1 MPDNTSNRNHPPRGG
16 KPFGDKKPGG
26 RPQGGRSF
34 RDRPRGDKPR
44 GDRPQGERSFGNK
57 PRSDRPQ
64 GERSFGN
71 KPRGDQPQG
80 KRPFG
85 DKPRGDR
92 PQGSRSFGDR
102 PRNDRPR
109 SDRPAPSRRPDAVSP
124 ARAAAFR
131 AIQDV
136 LNNEAYTAMAV
147 DRQLSQTNMTGLDRA
162 LCTALTYGTLEN
174 LLAIDHILSFY
185 MEDLSTVEPR
195 VKCILRMAVCQK
207 RYMDKI
213 PDNAIADEAVRLTR
227 SIGLEDLTGFV
238 NGVVRSFLRG
248 DKEVTWPEDALERLA
263 LTNSMPLWLAR
274 KLAEHYG
281 EDTAKTLLTYRP
293 ARRGMVLRPNMTR
306 YTDEQFRQLL
316 EKKVWEVTPGRVPHA
331 WYAEGVMQL
340 SRDRDYQSGAFSVQG
355 EASMVCAALTGIRS
369 GMQVL
374 DCCAA
379 PGGKTAYMA
388 EMMQGTGRVYALD
401 VHPHR
406 VALLEAAVRRLQ
418 LDNVR
423 PQLYD
428 ATRFKEDWT
437 ERFDVVLLDA
447 PCTGLGEWHQ
457 KPDIRYGITEESLES
472 LRETQKALLE
482 NCAKYVKRGGTLVY
496 ATCSILPEENELQLR
511 AFLER
516 HPEYTLEPLPEEI
529 AALYPNAR
537 QVCGLQLLPGPDGD
551 EGFFMAKLRRQ
562 D

>member
-26 RPQGGRSF
+26 RPQGERSF
-34 RDRPRGDKPR
+34 GDKPR
-44 GDRPQGERSFGNK
+44 GDRPQGERSFG
-57 PRSDRPQ
+57 D
-64 GERSFGN
+64 
-71 KPRGDQPQG
+71 KPRGDRPQG

-85 DKPRGDR
+85 DKPRSDR

-109 SDRPAPSRRPDAVSP
+109 SDRPARRPDAVSP

-147 DRQLSQTNMTGLDRA
+147 DRQLSRTNMSGLDRA
-162 LCTALTYGTLEN
+162 LCTTLTYGTLEN

-185 MEDLSTVEPR
+185 MEDLSSVEPR
-195 VKCILRMAVCQK
+195 VKCVLRMAVCQK
-207 RYMDKI
+207 RYMDRI
-213 PDNAIADEAVRLTR
+213 PDNAIADESVRLTR
-227 SIGLEDLTGFV
+227 SIGLEELTGFV

-248 DKEVTWPEDALERLA
+248 DKAITWPEDALERLA
-263 LTNSMPLWLAR
+263 LENSMPLWLAR

-281 EDTAKTLLTYRP
+281 EDTAKALLTYRP

-316 EKKVWEVTPGRVPHA
+316 AKKVWEVTPGRVPHA
-331 WYAEGVMQL
+331 DGVMQL
-340 SRDRDYQSGAFSVQG
+340 ARDRDYQSGAFSVQG
-355 EASMVCAALTGIRS
+355 EASMVCAALTGVRT

-428 ATRFKEDWT
+428 ATRYKEDW
-437 ERFDVVLLDA
+437 ENRFDVCLLDA

-457 KPDIRYGITEESLES
+457 KPDIRYGITPESLAA
-472 LRETQKALLE
+472 LTETQKTLLD
-482 NCAKYVKRGGTLVY
+482 NCARYVRPGGRLVY
-496 ATCSILPEENELQLR
+496 ATCSILPEENAAQLR
-511 AFLER
+511 AFLDR
-516 HPEYTLEPLPEEI
+516 HPEYTPEPIPDDI
-529 AALYPNAR
+529 AALYPNADR
-537 QVCGLQLLPGPDGD
+537 SLGLQLLPGPDGD
-551 EGFFMAKLRRQ
+551 EGFFMAALTRKA
-562 D
+562 

>member
-1 MPDNTSNRNHPPRGG
+1 MPDITNHNQNAR
-16 KPFGDKKPGG
+16 
-26 RPQGGRSF
+26 RPQGGSHRF
-34 RDRPRGDKPR
+34 ND
-44 GDRPQGERSFGNK
+44 
-57 PRSDRPQ
+57 
-64 GERSFGN
+64 
-71 KPRGDQPQG
+71 
-80 KRPFG
+80 
-85 DKPRGDR
+85 
-92 PQGSRSFGDR
+92 
-102 PRNDRPR
+102 RNDRSKATPGGNRSGSFGGSRTSGFSKPQNRGFRPQQPR
-109 SDRPAPSRRPDAVSP
+109 ANTARSQTSVSP
-124 ARAAAFR
+124 ARAAAFK

-136 LNNEAYTAMAV
+136 LTNEAYTAMAV
-147 DRQLSQTNMTGLDRA
+147 DRQLSQTSMSGLDRS

-185 MEDLSTVEPR
+185 IEDMSTVEPR

-248 DKEVTWPEDALERLA
+248 DRQVTWPEDPLERLA
-263 LTNSMPLWLAR
+263 LENSMPLWLAK
-274 KLAEHYG
+274 KLAESYG
-281 EDTAKTLLTYRP
+281 EDTAKAMLTYRP
-293 ARRGMVLRPNMTR
+293 ARRGMVLRPNMMR
-306 YTDEQFRQLL
+306 LTDEQFRQLL
-316 EKKVWEVTPGRVPHA
+316 EKKVWEVTPGHVPHA
-331 WYAEGVMQL
+331 WYASGIMQL
-340 SRDRDYQSGAFSVQG
+340 GRDRDYQSGSFSVQG
-355 EASMVCAALTGIRS
+355 EASMVCAALTGVRS

-401 VHPHR
+401 VHAHR

-428 ATRFKEDWT
+428 ATRYKEDWE
-437 ERFDVVLLDA
+437 ERFDVCLLDA
-447 PCTGLGEWHQ
+447 PCTGLGEWHE
-457 KPDIRYGITEESLES
+457 KPDIRYGITEESLDS
-472 LRETQKALLE
+472 LTKTQAILLD

-496 ATCSILPEENELQLR
+496 ATCSILPEENRGQLK
-511 AFLER
+511 AFLDR
-516 HPEYTLEPLPEEI
+516 HPEYTPEPVPADI
-529 AALYPNAR
+529 AALYPNADR
-537 QVCGLQLLPGPDGD
+537 ELGMQLLPGPDGD

-562 D
+562 G

>member
-26 RPQGGRSF
+26 RFQGGSHRF
-34 RDRPRGDKPR
+34 DDRGDQSR
-44 GDRPQGERSFGNK
+44 

-64 GERSFGN
+64 GERSL
-71 KPRGDQPQG
+71 
-80 KRPFG
+80 G

-102 PRNDRPR
+102 PQGDRPQHQH
-109 SDRPAPSRRPDAVSP
+109 SDRPGRPAPSRRPDAVSP
-124 ARAAAFR
+124 ARAAAFK

-136 LNNEAYTAMAV
+136 LNNDAYTAMAV
-147 DRQLSQTNMTGLDRA
+147 DRQLSQTTMTGLDRA

-238 NGVVRSFLRG
+238 NGVIRSYLRG

-263 LTNSMPLWLAR
+263 LENSMPLWLAR

-281 EDTAKTLLTYRP
+281 EDAAKALLTYRP
-293 ARRGMVLRPNMTR
+293 TRRGMVLRPNMLR
-306 YTDEQFRQLL
+306 YTDEQFKQLL
-316 EKKVWEVTPGRVPHA
+316 EKKVWEVVPGRVPHA

-340 SRDRDYQSGAFSVQG
+340 ARDRDYLSGAFSVQG
-355 EASMVCAALTGIRS
+355 EASMLCAALTGVRS

-428 ATRFKEDWT
+428 ATRYKDDWT
-437 ERFDVVLLDA
+437 ERFDVCLLDA

-457 KPDIRYGITEESLES
+457 KPDIRYGITEESLAS
-472 LRETQKALLE
+472 LTGTQKTLMD
-482 NCAKYVKRGGTLVY
+482 NCARYVKRGGTLVY
-496 ATCSILPEENELQLR
+496 ATCSILPEENEMQLR

-516 HPEYTLEPLPEEI
+516 HPEYTLEPIPEEI
-529 AALYPNAR
+529 SALYPNAR
-537 QVCGLQLLPGPDGD
+537 KDCGLQLLPGPDGD
-551 EGFFMAKLRRQ
+551 EGFFMAKLKRQ
-562 D
+562 A

>member
-1 MPDNTSNRNHPPRGG
+1 MPDTSNR
-16 KPFGDKKPGG
+16 KPESR
-26 RPQGGRSF
+26 RPQGGSHRF
-34 RDRPRGDKPR
+34 DDRGARAKNSSREGCPARPAGENR
-44 GDRPQGERSFGNK
+44 AYSGDRPH
-57 PRSDRPQ
+57 SDRPH
-64 GERSFGN
+64 
-71 KPRGDQPQG
+71 
-80 KRPFG
+80 
-85 DKPRGDR
+85 
-92 PQGSRSFGDR
+92 
-102 PRNDRPR
+102 
-109 SDRPAPSRRPDAVSP
+109 SDRPARPAPTRRPDAVSP
-124 ARAAAFR
+124 ARAAAFK

-136 LNNEAYTAMAV
+136 LYNEAYTAMAV

-162 LCTALTYGTLEN
+162 LCTALTYGTLDY

-185 MEDLSTVEPR
+185 MEDLNTVEPR

-238 NGVVRSFLRG
+238 NGVVRSYLRG
-248 DKEVTWPEDALERLA
+248 DRQVIWPEDPLERLA
-263 LTNSMPLWLAR
+263 LENSMPLWLAK

-281 EDTAKTLLTYRP
+281 EDTAKAMLTYRP
-293 ARRGMVLRPNMTR
+293 SRRGMVLRPNMTQL
-306 YTDEQFRQLL
+306 TDEQFKQLL

-331 WYAEGVMQL
+331 WYASGVMQL
-340 SRDRDYQSGAFSVQG
+340 SRDRDYLAGAFSVQG
-355 EASMVCAALTGIRS
+355 EASMVCAALTQVRS

-401 VHPHR
+401 VHQHR
-406 VALLEAAVRRLQ
+406 VALLEAAVRRLK

-428 ATRFKEDWT
+428 ATRYKEDWE
-437 ERFDVVLLDA
+437 ERFDVCLLDA
-447 PCTGLGEWHQ
+447 PCTGLGEWHE
-457 KPDIRYGITEESLES
+457 KPDIRYGITEESLAS
-472 LRETQKALLE
+472 LMETQKTLMD
-482 NCAKYVKRGGTLVY
+482 NCAKYVKRGGALVY
-496 ATCSILPEENELQLR
+496 ATCSILPEENEAQLR

-516 HPEYTLEPLPEEI
+516 HPDYALEPLPEDI

-537 QVCGLQLLPGPDGD
+537 RECGLQLLPGPDGD
-551 EGFFMAKLRRQ
+551 EGFFMARLRRQ
-562 D
+562 R